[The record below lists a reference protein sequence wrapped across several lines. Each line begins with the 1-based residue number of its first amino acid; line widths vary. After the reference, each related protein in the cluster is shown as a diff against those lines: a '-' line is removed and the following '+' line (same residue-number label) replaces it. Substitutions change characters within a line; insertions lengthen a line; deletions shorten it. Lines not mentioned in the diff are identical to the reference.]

1 MNTRDYHYDNVA
13 EKHLFGAGKMTAT
26 STFEDALL
34 RVKSLAELANID
46 PEIIEG
52 LLHPK
57 EMMVVSLPVRMDDG
71 SQKYFSGYRCRY
83 NSIIG
88 PTKGGIRFHP
98 NVNEDEVK
106 ALALWMTIKCAVVN
120 LPFGGA
126 KGGITVNPKE
136 LSPMELERLSRM
148 YMRVLVNFIG
158 PHRDIPAPDVYTNSR
173 IMGWMMAEYD
183 SIKRT
188 HAPDVITGKPIELG
202 GSLGRDDATGRG
214 AYLCTLELIKEMN
227 WIQSDM
233 TVAVQG
239 FGNGGYNVAKL
250 LQQAGCKIIAVSD
263 SKGGIYSSEG
273 FDIESLWQEKQQ
285 SKQIKGVYCDDSVCG
300 TIEHKTISNAELLE
314 LDVDI
319 LIPAALEGVITKNNA
334 PNVKAK
340 AIVEIANGPIL
351 SEADNILNEKGIIVV
366 PDVLANAGGVTV
378 SYFEWVQNRSGQAWT
393 LEEVQQ
399 KLKENM
405 TIAFKDVWD
414 LADKE
419 SRTLREAAYVK
430 ALRKISSAVE
440 AHGTHHYF
448 HQS

>member
-1 MNTRDYHYDNVA
+1 M
-13 EKHLFGAGKMTAT
+13 AT
-26 STFEDALL
+26 KSTFEDALF

-57 EMMVVSLPVRMDDG
+57 EIMTVTLPVRMDNG
-71 SQKYFSGYRCRY
+71 SQHYFTGYRCRY
-83 NSIIG
+83 NSILG

-106 ALALWMTIKCAVVN
+106 ALALWMTIKCAVVD

-148 YMRVLVNFIG
+148 YIRVLSNFIG

-214 AYLCTLELIKEMN
+214 AYLCTLELIKKME
-227 WIQSDM
+227 WTLTDI

-239 FGNGGYNVAKL
+239 FGNGGYHVAKL
-250 LQQAGCKIIAVSD
+250 LQQAGCKIVAVSD
-263 SKGGIYSSEG
+263 SKGGIYAKDG

-300 TIEHKTISNAELLE
+300 VIEHHTISNEELLE
-314 LDVDI
+314 LEVDI
-319 LIPAALEGVITKNNA
+319 LIPAALEGVISQDNA
-334 PNVKAK
+334 QNIKAK
-340 AIVEIANGPIL
+340 AIIEIANGPIL
-351 SEADNILNEKGIIVV
+351 AEADKIIHDKGIRVV

-378 SYFEWVQNRSGQAWT
+378 SYFEWVQNRSGQLWT
-393 LEEVQQ
+393 LDEVQQ
-399 KLKENM
+399 KLKDKMTLAFEEVWSLAEN
-405 TIAFKDVWD
+405 
-414 LADKE
+414 E
-419 SRTLREAAYVK
+419 QRSLREAAYVK
-430 ALRKISSAVE
+430 ALRKISAAVE